1 MFHVFYNPIN
11 EEISDDWSGM
21 ANQETPT
28 SWVPGSVMVML
39 VCDMGYI
46 CGNIIH
52 PFFLLRVRRKS
63 KLLFFVGGS
72 QEEESCWG
80 RGWWGWHSK
89 NLLRGSELKALYGQ
103 SISGRPAGSSLGTR
117 FPLDGENGL
126 CVYLFTYF

>member
-28 SWVPGSVMVML
+28 SCVLGSVMVML

-63 KLLFFVGGS
+63 KLLFFLLMVVKKKSLVGGGDD
-72 QEEESCWG
+72 EDDT
-80 RGWWGWHSK
+80 
-89 NLLRGSELKALYGQ
+89 LRIY
-103 SISGRPAGSSLGTR
+103 
-117 FPLDGENGL
+117 
-126 CVYLFTYF
+126 